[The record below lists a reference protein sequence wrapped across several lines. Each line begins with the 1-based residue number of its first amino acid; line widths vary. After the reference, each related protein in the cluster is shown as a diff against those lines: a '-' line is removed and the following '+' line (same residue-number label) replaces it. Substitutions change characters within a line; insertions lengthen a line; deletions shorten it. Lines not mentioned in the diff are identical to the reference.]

1 MKDDDWSLVIPLDDK
16 TAKIWL
22 IRKRKGSV
30 HKRSGERT
38 CLFSSIQCQNTNLG
52 ILTFH
57 TSMVRYA
64 KDRYLDIELIL
75 EDESG
80 LKIPK
85 SSVTKKDFY
94 LVPENYL
101 TQGGN
106 SKETG
111 VLINNDSDDAQFK
124 KVDVYYRDTE
134 TGMVYL
140 DQMHLIKNTTLIK
153 PDSTKHTKLKENKI
167 FTGSL

>member
-1 MKDDDWSLVIPLDDK
+1 
-16 TAKIWL
+16 
-22 IRKRKGSV
+22 
-30 HKRSGERT
+30 
-38 CLFSSIQCQNTNLG
+38 
-52 ILTFH
+52 
-57 TSMVRYA
+57 MVRYA

-124 KVDVYYRDTE
+124 KVVSIIE
-134 TGMVYL
+134 IQKL
-140 DQMHLIKNTTLIK
+140 AWFIWIQML
-153 PDSTKHTKLKENKI
+153 
-167 FTGSL
+167 

>member
-1 MKDDDWSLVIPLDDK
+1 M
-16 TAKIWL
+16 
-22 IRKRKGSV
+22 R
-30 HKRSGERT
+30 
-38 CLFSSIQCQNTNLG
+38 
-52 ILTFH
+52 
-57 TSMVRYA
+57 

-111 VLINNDSDDAQFK
+111 VLTITILTMPSLK
-124 KVDVYYRDTE
+124 KLMSIIE
-134 TGMVYL
+134 IQKL
-140 DQMHLIKNTTLIK
+140 AWFIWIQMHLIKIQL
-153 PDSTKHTKLKENKI
+153 
-167 FTGSL
+167 